1 MAVENLAS
9 NSMANISWLHG
20 LLWWRNWGKREWAIS
35 AIGFAVFVFALAFVS
50 YSWISDPDSN
60 LSSSFHRITAT
71 DLVDL
76 TLLHN
81 ATRRGAVCLD
91 GSLPG
96 YHYQKGFGSGANS
109 WVLYIEG
116 GGWCNTIESCFWRR
130 EIHLGSSKH
139 MGHRVHFTGILSPH
153 QAQNPEFFNWN
164 RVKVQYCDGASLAGH
179 PDKELRNG
187 TRLFFRGQL
196 IWEALMDKFFSLGL
210 SKAKQALLAGCS
222 AGGLAALIHCD
233 EFRGLLPKNVT
244 VKCLADAGFFLDEKD
259 VIENPTMRYFFHD
272 VFILHGLR
280 KSLHK
285 DCIARKEPAE
295 CLFPKEIIK
304 NIATPVFLLHSAYDF
319 WQIQNILIPEGSDL
333 YHYWQKCRL
342 DIHNC
347 NATQV
352 EILKGYRR
360 SLLKALK
367 EFQKNKEGGMFI
379 SSCFIHC
386 QAWMTE
392 TWHAPTSPRINN
404 KTIAESVGD
413 WYFNRNASKK
423 IDCPFLC
430 NPTCYHV
437 NFTHG

>member
-233 EFRGLLPKNVT
+233 EFRGLLPKN
-244 VKCLADAGFFLDEKD
+244 
-259 VIENPTMRYFFHD
+259 
-272 VFILHGLR
+272 GLR

-352 EILKGYRR
+352 EILKG
-360 SLLKALK
+360 
-367 EFQKNKEGGMFI
+367 N
-379 SSCFIHC
+379 
-386 QAWMTE
+386 W
-392 TWHAPTSPRINN
+392 
-404 KTIAESVGD
+404 V
-413 WYFNRNASKK
+413 
-423 IDCPFLC
+423 
-430 NPTCYHV
+430 
-437 NFTHG
+437 

>member
-50 YSWISDPDSN
+50 YSWNSDPDSN

-81 ATRRGAVCLD
+81 ATRTGAVCLD

-179 PDKELRNG
+179 PDNELRNG

-222 AGGLAALIHCD
+222 AGGLAALIRCD
-233 EFRGLLPKNVT
+233 EFRGLLPKN
-244 VKCLADAGFFLDEKD
+244 
-259 VIENPTMRYFFHD
+259 
-272 VFILHGLR
+272 GLR

-285 DCIARKEPAE
+285 DCIAREEPAE

-319 WQIQNILIPEGSDL
+319 WQIQNILIPEGSDP

>member
-9 NSMANISWLHG
+9 NSMENISWLQG
-20 LLWWRNWGKREWAIS
+20 LLWWRNWGKRDWAIS
-35 AIGFAVFVFALAFVS
+35 AIGFAVFVFALSFVS
-50 YSWISDPDSN
+50 YSWNSDPDSN

-96 YHYQKGFGSGANS
+96 YHFQKGFGSGANS

-179 PDKELRNG
+179 PDNELRNG

-259 VIENPTMRYFFHD
+259 VLQHRTMRAFYHD
-272 VFILHGLR
+272 VVILQGLA

-285 DCIARKEPAE
+285 DCVTRMEPSK
-295 CLFPKEIIK
+295 CLFPEEIIK
-304 NIATPVFLLHSAYDF
+304 NINTPVFLVNPAYDF
-319 WQIQNILIPEGSDL
+319 WQIQHILIPEASDP
-333 YHYWQKCRL
+333 HGYWQKCKL
-342 DIHNC
+342 NIHNC
-347 NATQV
+347 NPSQL
-352 EILKGYRR
+352 EILQGNWICI
-360 SLLKALK
+360 L
-367 EFQKNKEGGMFI
+367 
-379 SSCFIHC
+379 
-386 QAWMTE
+386 
-392 TWHAPTSPRINN
+392 
-404 KTIAESVGD
+404 
-413 WYFNRNASKK
+413 
-423 IDCPFLC
+423 
-430 NPTCYHV
+430 
-437 NFTHG
+437 